1 MSLEV
6 DIEHRLGAMTL
17 AARFTTAGRLTALFG
32 RSGAGKTSLV
42 NIIAGLTRPDRG
54 RIVVDGTVLTDT
66 GRGIHLAPHRRRV
79 GYVFQEGRLF
89 PHLTV
94 RQNLTYGRWFT
105 AVAARWGSFDD
116 VVGMLGLGAL
126 LDRRPGLLSGG
137 EKQRVAIG
145 RALLSS
151 PRILLMDE
159 PLAALD
165 DARKAEILPYVER
178 LRDEARVPIVYV
190 SHAVS
195 EVARLAT
202 TVVLLAGGRVV
213 ATGDAVEV
221 LGRLDLMP
229 AAGGREGGAVLDTQI
244 MGHDDR
250 YDLTVLACA
259 AGEIVVPRLNRPAGA
274 AARVRVQARDVMI
287 AVTEPQ
293 GISAQNILRGHV
305 AEIGQPAGGGVDIRL
320 DCGGQ
325 ILLASLTRRAVDQ
338 LALRP
343 GIPVFAVIKTVALA
357 DG

>member
-6 DIEHRLGAMTL
+6 DVEHRLGAITL
-17 AARFTTAGRLTALFG
+17 QARFTATGRLTALFG

-42 NIIAGLTRPDRG
+42 NIIAGLIRPDRG
-54 RIVVDGTVLTDT
+54 RVVIDGTVLADT
-66 GRGIHLAPHRRRV
+66 TRGIHLPPHRRRI

-105 AVAARWGSFDD
+105 PAAARWGSFDGI
-116 VVGMLGLGAL
+116 VGLLGIAAL
-126 LDRRPGLLSGG
+126 LDRRPALLSGG

-165 DARKAEILPYVER
+165 EARKAEILPYIER
-178 LRDEARVPIVYV
+178 LRDEAQVPIVYV

-195 EVARLAT
+195 EVARLAA
-202 TVVLLAGGRVV
+202 TVVLLSGGQVV

-221 LGRLDLMP
+221 LGRLDLLP
-229 AAGGREGGAVLDTQI
+229 SAGGREGGAVLATRI
-244 MGHDDR
+244 ARHDDA

-259 AGEIVVPRLNRPAGA
+259 AGEVVVPRLDRPPGA
-274 AARVRVQARDVMI
+274 ATRLRIQARDVMI
-287 AVTEPQ
+287 ALTEPK
-293 GISAQNILRGHV
+293 GISAQNILRGTV

-320 DCGGQ
+320 DCHGQ
-325 ILLASLTRRAVDQ
+325 VLLASLTRRAVDQ
-338 LALRP
+338 LGLAP
-343 GIPVFAVIKTVALA
+343 GTPVVAVVKTVALA

>member
-17 AARFTTAGRLTALFG
+17 AARFTATGRLTALFG

-54 RIVVDGTVLTDT
+54 RVVVDGTVLTDT
-66 GRGIHLAPHRRRV
+66 GRGIHLPAHRRRI

-105 AVAARWGSFDD
+105 PAAARWGSFDG
-116 VVGMLGLGAL
+116 VVEMLGIGPL

-165 DARKAEILPYVER
+165 EARKAEILPYIER
-178 LRDEARVPIVYV
+178 LRDEAQVPIVYV

-195 EVARLAT
+195 EVARLAA
-202 TVVLLAGGRVV
+202 TVVLLAEGRVV
-213 ATGDAVEV
+213 ATGEAVEM

-229 AAGGREGGAVLDTQI
+229 AAGGREGGAVLDTHVA
-244 MGHDDR
+244 GHDDG
-250 YDLTVLACA
+250 YELTVLACA
-259 AGEIVVPRLNRPAGA
+259 AGEIVVPRLDRPASA
-274 AARVRVQARDVMI
+274 AARVRIQARDVML
-287 AVTEPQ
+287 ALVEPV
-293 GISAQNILRGHV
+293 GISAQNVLRAEV
-305 AEIGQPAGGGVDIRL
+305 AEIGRPTGGSVDIRL
-320 DCGGQ
+320 DCHGQ
-325 ILLASLTRRAVDQ
+325 VLLASVTRRAVDQ
-338 LALRP
+338 LGLVP
-343 GIPVFAVIKTVALA
+343 GLPVFAIIKTVALA